1 LVDIGGNCMLIW
13 KHYVIGIFVRAVTGL
28 TILMGFLVVIP
39 LTLWFA
45 WARHSPIAYS
55 IAQSVFCLSFAW
67 GLISLFQLQRSLRKL
82 GLSPEGSTQL
92 FSMKSPPEDPDEFC
106 AWRWGWQF
114 MYAILAVLLC
124 MIAMPVAY
132 WLAER

>member
-1 LVDIGGNCMLIW
+1 MD
-13 KHYVIGIFVRAVTGL
+13 KQPYPKYHYVIGIFVRAVTGL

-45 WARHSPIAYS
+45 WAGHSAIANS
-55 IAQSVFCLSFAW
+55 IAVSLFCLSFAW

-82 GLSPEGSTQL
+82 GLGPEGSTRL
-92 FSMKSPPEDPDEFC
+92 FSMKSPPDDPDELR

-114 MYAILAVLLC
+114 MYAVLAVLLC
-124 MIAMPVAY
+124 MAAIPFTWVT
-132 WLAER
+132 ER